1 MATEIKAWQ
10 IESGQL
16 EPLETTMVGERR
28 KEAEHLEQWI
38 KSHPSI
44 LGQDLLIIGEQVRT
58 KSGPLDFLGIDRS
71 GNAVIIE
78 LKRERIPREALAQA
92 IDYTSDV
99 ASWDFDKL
107 SEECERYREQPL
119 DTYMADSDV
128 FEGVNLEDI
137 SVNQTQRILLVGTH
151 VDESLERMIE
161 WLSGNYGVA
170 INALLFKYIKT
181 KSGDELIARTMI
193 IPEEVEKER
202 SRKQQRKITIY
213 HRDIEAHYERL
224 KSPLGDYLKNLIEEL
239 DEELGIEPTN
249 LSASGFHLI
258 NEDRKI
264 MISTWQKSKMEFRF
278 ARARKEDVENLLR
291 DLNITSL
298 SVKDKADIESHGL
311 ENPTPSVDYKEGY
324 DSFEDIKR
332 MCRTWLE
339 M

>member
-1 MATEIKAWQ
+1 MATEIKVWQ
-10 IESGQL
+10 IENGQL
-16 EPLETTMVGERR
+16 EPLETNMVQAGRTEP
-28 KEAEHLEQWI
+28 EHLEQWI

-58 KSGPLDFLGIDRS
+58 KSGLLDFLGIDRS

-99 ASWDFDKL
+99 ASWNFDKL
-107 SEECERYREQPL
+107 SEECERYRDQPL
-119 DTYMADSDV
+119 DTYMAASDV
-128 FEGVNLEDI
+128 FAGVNLEDI

-193 IPEEVEKER
+193 IPEEVEQER
-202 SRKQQRKITIY
+202 SRDQQRRRVYRKWEG
-213 HRDIEAHYERL
+213 DIEDHYERL
-224 KSPLGDYLKNLIEEL
+224 GSRLGDYLKNLVEEL
-239 DEELGIEPTN
+239 DIEPTN
-249 LSASGFHLI
+249 LSGSGFHLI
-258 NEDRKI
+258 NGDRRI
-264 MISTWQKSKMEFRF
+264 LVSTWQKNKIEFRF
-278 ARARKEDVENLLR
+278 ARAKKEDVENLLR

-298 SVKDKADIESHGL
+298 SVKDKADIESYGL
-311 ENPTPSVDYKEGY
+311 ENPTPSVDYKEEYG
-324 DSFEDIKR
+324 SFENIKR
-332 MCRTWLE
+332 ICRTWLE

>member
-1 MATEIKAWQ
+1 MD
-10 IESGQL
+10 
-16 EPLETTMVGERR
+16 
-28 KEAEHLEQWI
+28 KEQ
-38 KSHPSI
+38 SQCV
-44 LGQDLLIIGEQVRT
+44 LGQDLLIIGEQVQT

-107 SEECERYREQPL
+107 SEECERYRDQPL
-119 DTYMADSDV
+119 DTYMAASDV
-128 FEGVNLEDI
+128 FAGVNLEDI
-137 SVNQTQRILLVGTH
+137 LVNQTQRILLVGTR

-193 IPEEVEKER
+193 LPEER
-202 SRKQQRKITIY
+202 SRGQQRGRVYGKWKGN
-213 HRDIEAHYERL
+213 IEDHYERL
-224 KSPLGDYLKNLIEEL
+224 KSPLGGYLKNLVKQL
-239 DEELGIEPTN
+239 DDELGIQPTN
-249 LSASGFHLI
+249 LSASGFHFI
-258 NEDRKI
+258 NGDRRI
-264 MISTWQKSKMEFRF
+264 LVSTWQKSKIEFRF
-278 ARARKEDVENLLR
+278 ARAKKEDVENLLR

-298 SVKDKADIESHGL
+298 SVKDKADIESYGL
-311 ENPTPSVDYKEGY
+311 ENPTPSVDYKEEYG
-324 DSFEDIKR
+324 SFEDIKR
-332 MCRTWLE
+332 ICRTWLE